1 MLLSRWLAT
10 KPRFLILDEPTRGID
25 VGAHAEIIRLIE
37 RLCDEGLALLVISS
51 ELEELAGYADR
62 IVVLRDRKHVAQLE
76 HDAITVPAIM
86 QAIAVQQGAA

>member
-1 MLLSRWLAT
+1 
-10 KPRFLILDEPTRGID
+10 
-25 VGAHAEIIRLIE
+25 
-37 RLCDEGLALLVISS
+37 VISS